1 MCSLRRKE
9 MPKKQDNL
17 SSQLSLD
24 FNGVTV
30 NNTSQPSR
38 TENLFYLNDAVKSRA
53 ESHKKEIL
61 NLFSNYAA
69 KLNW

>member
-1 MCSLRRKE
+1 